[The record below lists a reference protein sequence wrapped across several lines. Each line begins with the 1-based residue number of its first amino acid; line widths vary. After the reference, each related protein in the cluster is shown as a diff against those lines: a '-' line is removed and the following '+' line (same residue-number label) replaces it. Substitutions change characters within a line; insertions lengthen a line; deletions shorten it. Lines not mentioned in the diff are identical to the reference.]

1 MNESIDRMVAGID
14 RSNAE
19 KAIGIILDFLL
30 RKVLQTRC
38 NHSSTGSQP
47 RRRVQAIRAS
57 GESRRGFRWDGRI
70 MGVRSRLIAIGLGI
84 REVVGA
90 IPGLGQFI

>member
-1 MNESIDRMVAGID
+1 VQSLVDGLPA
-14 RSNAE
+14 AE
-19 KAIGIILDFLL
+19 T
-30 RKVLQTRC
+30 V
-38 NHSSTGSQP
+38 
-47 RRRVQAIRAS
+47 VQAIRVS

-70 MGVRSRLIAIGLGI
+70 MGVGSRLIAIGLGI